1 MATNDLTRK
10 QAELRSEHISN
21 VKYNINLELDK
32 NSDNYIGKTIIHF
45 TYNSNKLNELI
56 IDFITEKIESVYLND
71 KKLENFKK
79 DEFWL
84 YINSSNLVNG
94 VNLLEIIYTNKY
106 DNTGSGFHRFV
117 DPEDNEIYIHTDFEP
132 YDAHR
137 LFPCFDQPDLKA
149 TYQLDISGPKDWE
162 YIHNSDPISESVNDK
177 NKSIQFKETAK
188 FSTYIFALVV
198 GPHQK
203 WEDKYN
209 DIPLRLY
216 CRKSLAKDLD
226 SDNLFEITKES
237 FTFLENYFDIPYPY
251 GKYDQ
256 IFVPEFNF
264 GAMEN
269 VGCVTFTE
277 HYIFRARKL
286 YRDYLS
292 RANTFFHEMV
302 HMWFGNLV
310 TMKWWNDLWLN
321 ESFADYLSYYAMS
334 HGKLFPD
341 SQEHFFSR
349 KDWAYMQ
356 DQLSTTHPIVGSADD
371 TNDAFSNF
379 DGISYAKGASVLKQM
394 MFYIGDDNFKNG
406 IRSYLKKF
414 YEKNTVLDDFLSC
427 MSDASG
433 EDIIS
438 WSKQWLET
446 TGVNTLKPN
455 LKHNTCTVHQIPS
468 AENNQLRD
476 HAILYENYSLINNKP
491 QIVDNG
497 KIFIKGQTSKFN
509 LNNSGDFLLL
519 NARDHDYVK
528 VFFEERDIDF
538 ISNHVSLIHDRFT
551 RRIIWGN
558 LWQMV
563 RDNALS
569 PLCYLEM
576 IEKHLKLE
584 SDITV
589 CQGQLSSKAMA
600 TISIFLTEKNKKN
613 WKEKLFNL
621 SLQTLQSGGEVENQ
635 LTWFDLLLFSASSD
649 SSLKA
654 IKELIDGN
662 LIIDNLT
669 IDQDKRWRIINK
681 LSAYNFSNPM
691 QLIETEKMKDPGSM
705 GFKKAFCATVSI
717 PDKDIKSTNWNI
729 FLKNKE
735 NLSTDYIRAGMSGFL
750 WTNQQ
755 NLLEPYIEPYFKHL
769 QNIYKEKDLHY
780 SSAYGSILFPHIFE
794 PKSILEKT
802 EYFLSNNPDLPK
814 LCRKELVENCD
825 HLKRRIPILD
835 SQKNN

>member
-21 VKYNINLELDK
+21 VKYKLNLDLDK
-32 NSDNYIGKTIIHF
+32 ESTNYRGKTVIHF
-45 TYNSNKLNELI
+45 DYKSNKMDELI
-56 IDFITEKIESVYLND
+56 IDFITESVDSVILNEN
-71 KKLENFKK
+71 KLEYFKK
-79 DEFWL
+79 DGFWL
-84 YINSSNLVNG
+84 YLDSS
-94 VNLLEIIYTNKY
+94 LLENGSNKLELNYTNKY

-117 DPEDNEIYIHTDFEP
+117 DPEDNEVYIHTDFEP

-149 TYQLDISGPKDWE
+149 TYQLNIKGPVDWE
-162 YIHNSDPISESVNDK
+162 FIHNSDPISEGVNGNQK
-177 NKSIQFKETAK
+177 WISFKETAK

-198 GPHQK
+198 GPHVK

-209 DIPLRLY
+209 NIPLRLY
-216 CRKSLAKDLD
+216 CRKSLAQHLD
-226 SDNLFEITKES
+226 PENLFDITKES
-237 FTFLENYFDIPYPY
+237 FEFLESYFDIPYPY

-277 HYIFRARKL
+277 NYIFRGKRL

-334 HGKLFPD
+334 NGKLFPD
-341 SQEHFFSR
+341 SLEHFFSR

-356 DQLSTTHPIVGSADD
+356 DQLSTTHAIVGSAED

-394 MFYIGDDNFKNG
+394 MFYIGEDNFRNG
-406 IRSYLKKF
+406 IRTYLKKF
-414 YEKNTVLDDFLSC
+414 YEQNTVLDDFLSC

-433 EDIIS
+433 KDIIS

-446 TGVNTLKPN
+446 TGVNTLKPSLN
-455 LKHNTCTVHQIPS
+455 DSTCTVQQIPS
-468 AENNQLRD
+468 AVNNQLRD
-476 HAILYENYSLINNKP
+476 HAVLYESYSIKNNETT
-491 QIVDNG
+491 IVDSG
-497 KIFIKGQTSKFN
+497 KIFIKGDSTQFN
-509 LNNSGDFLLL
+509 LKNNGDFLLI
-519 NARDHDYVK
+519 NAKDHDYVK
-528 VFFEERDIDF
+528 VFFEERDIEF
-538 ISNHVSLIHDRFT
+538 IKNHVSSINDRFT

-569 PLCYLEM
+569 PIRFLEM

-584 SDITV
+584 KDITV
-589 CQGQLSSKAMA
+589 CQGQLTSKAIAAM
-600 TISIFLTEKNKKN
+600 SIFLTKQNKNIWTDKF
-613 WKEKLFNL
+613 FNL
-621 SLQTLQSGGEVENQ
+621 SLQTLQSNNDVESQ
-635 LTWFDLLLFSASSD
+635 LTWFDLLLYSTCSN
-649 SSLKA
+649 SSLSS
-654 IKELIDGN
+654 IKDVLDGQLTFEN
-662 LIIDNLT
+662 LS

-681 LSAYNFSNPM
+681 LSAYNFSNPLE
-691 QLIETEKMKDPGSM
+691 LIEKEQGLDPGSM
-705 GFKKAFCATVSI
+705 GTKKAYSARVSI
-717 PDKDIKSTNWNI
+717 PDADIKSTNWEKFIN
-729 FLKNKE
+729 NDE
-735 NLSTDYIRAGMSGFL
+735 NLSTDLIRAGMNGFM
-750 WTNQQ
+750 WSNQQ
-755 NLLEPYIEPYFKHL
+755 DLLKPYIDPYFEHL

-780 SSAYGSILFPHIFE
+780 SSAYGGILFPSIFE

-802 EYFLSNNPDLPK
+802 EQFIKKNSDLPK
-814 LCRKELVENCD
+814 LCKKELIENCD
-825 HLKRRIPILD
+825 HLKRRIPVLD
-835 SQKNN
+835 AQN

>member
-21 VKYNINLELDK
+21 VKYKLNLDLDK
-32 NSDNYIGKTIIHF
+32 ESTNYRGKTVIHF
-45 TYNSNKLNELI
+45 DYKSSKMDELI
-56 IDFITEKIESVYLND
+56 IDFITESVDSVILNGN
-71 KKLENFKK
+71 KLEYFKK
-79 DEFWL
+79 DGFWL
-84 YINSSNLVNG
+84 YLDSS
-94 VNLLEIIYTNKY
+94 LLENGSNKLELNYTNKY

-117 DPEDNEIYIHTDFEP
+117 DPEDNEVYIHTDFEP

-149 TYQLDISGPKDWE
+149 TYQLDITGPTDWE
-162 YIHNSDPISESVNDK
+162 FIHNSDIETEQINNGNKAIS
-177 NKSIQFKETAK
+177 FKETAK

-198 GPHQK
+198 GPHKK

-216 CRKSLAKDLD
+216 CRKSLAKHLD
-226 SDNLFEITKES
+226 SENLFDITKES
-237 FTFLENYFDIPYPY
+237 FEYLESYFDIPYPY

-277 HYIFRARKL
+277 NYIFRGKRL

-334 HGKLFPD
+334 NGKLFPD
-341 SQEHFFSR
+341 SLEHFFSR

-356 DQLSTTHPIVGSADD
+356 DQLSTTHPIVGSAED

-394 MFYIGDDNFKNG
+394 MFYIGEDNFRNG
-406 IRSYLKKF
+406 IRTYLKKF
-414 YEKNTVLDDFLSC
+414 YEQNTVLDDFLSC

-433 EDIIS
+433 KDIIS

-446 TGVNTLKPN
+446 TGVNTLKPSLN
-455 LKHNTCTVHQIPS
+455 DSTCTVQQIPS
-468 AENNQLRD
+468 AVNNQLRD
-476 HAILYENYSLINNKP
+476 HAVLYESYSIKNNETT
-491 QIVDNG
+491 IVDSG
-497 KIFIKGQTSKFN
+497 KIFIKGDSTQFN
-509 LNNSGDFLLL
+509 LKNNGDFLLI
-519 NARDHDYVK
+519 NAKDHDYVK
-528 VFFEERDIDF
+528 VFFEERDIEF
-538 ISNHVSLIHDRFT
+538 IKNHVSSINDRFT

-569 PLCYLEM
+569 PIRFLEM

-584 SDITV
+584 KDITV
-589 CQGQLSSKAMA
+589 CQGQLTSKAIA
-600 TISIFLTEKNKKN
+600 TMSIFLTKQNKNIWTDKF
-613 WKEKLFNL
+613 FNL
-621 SLQTLQSGGEVENQ
+621 SLQTLQSNNDVESQ
-635 LTWFDLLLFSASSD
+635 LTWFDLLLYSTSSN
-649 SSLKA
+649 SSLHS
-654 IKELIDGN
+654 IKDVLDGQLTFEN
-662 LIIDNLT
+662 LS

-681 LSAYNFSNPM
+681 LSAYNFSNPLE
-691 QLIETEKMKDPGSM
+691 LIEKEQGLDPGSM
-705 GFKKAFCATVSI
+705 GAKKAYSARVSI
-717 PDKDIKSTNWNI
+717 PDAEIKSTNWEKFIN
-729 FLKNKE
+729 NDE
-735 NLSTDYIRAGMSGFL
+735 NLSTDLIRAGMNGFM
-750 WTNQQ
+750 WSNQQ
-755 NLLEPYIEPYFKHL
+755 DLLKPYIDPYFEHL

-780 SSAYGSILFPHIFE
+780 SSAYGGILFPSIFE

-802 EYFLSNNPDLPK
+802 EQFIEKNSDLPK
-814 LCRKELVENCD
+814 LCKKELIENCD
-825 HLKRRIPILD
+825 HLKRRIPVLD
-835 SQKNN
+835 AQN